1 MMKINRFFM
10 VACTAIAGASCLIPS
25 VTMASP
31 EAAVASTAIATTS
44 KVLPTK
50 DDITVEPRFFSP
62 NFDVKAHSDSIDYKG
77 GDVSLKDDLDFS
89 AKNSPELVLRFRNLS
104 ADWIHAE
111 SNGSTNLSGDL
122 KVDNK
127 TFLGGSN
134 IHADSKLNYINLKVT
149 NPLVSVPAVK
159 TTWNYGLSIVNWK
172 MNASGTVSAT
182 SGNSTVTQSASASES
197 YTVPIPMVG
206 VGAEASLG
214 GGVSA
219 YANIS
224 GLPLASYGHIY
235 DFETGLK
242 YSPTPCLSVDAGY
255 RRIDINVHHGNDR
268 GSFVMDGPWVG
279 LAYTF

>member
-1 MMKINRFFM
+1 M
-10 VACTAIAGASCLIPS
+10 VKTNKLSLAVCTAIAGASCLIPS

-31 EAAVASTAIATTS
+31 VTAVASAAVGTASNVILHD
-44 KVLPTK
+44 V
-50 DDITVEPRFFSP
+50 TVEPRLFSP
-62 NFDVKAHSDSIDYKG
+62 NFDVKAHSDSIDYNG

-89 AKNSPELVLRFRNLS
+89 ADNAPELVLRYHNLS
-104 ADWIHAE
+104 VDLIH
-111 SNGSTNLSGDL
+111 SKSDGSTNLSGNFT
-122 KVDNK
+122 VDNK
-127 TFLGGSN
+127 KFVGGSK

-149 NPLVSVPAVK
+149 NPLVSVPSVK
-159 TTWNYGLSIVNWK
+159 TTWNYGLSVINWK
-172 MNASGTVSAT
+172 MSANGTASVT
-182 SGNSTVTQSASASES
+182 SGNTTMTQSASASES
-197 YTVPIPMVG
+197 YTIPIPMVG

-235 DFETGLK
+235 DLETGLK
-242 YSPTPCLSVDAGY
+242 YSPVPAFSLNAGY

-268 GSFVMDGPWVG
+268 GSFVLDGPWVG